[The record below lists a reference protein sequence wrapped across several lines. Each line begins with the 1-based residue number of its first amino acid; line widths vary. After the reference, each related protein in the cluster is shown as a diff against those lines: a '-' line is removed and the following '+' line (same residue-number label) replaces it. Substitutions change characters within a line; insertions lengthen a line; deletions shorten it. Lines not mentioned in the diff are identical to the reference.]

1 MPTPQHPVAPARQP
15 EDVAHGAR
23 IKVVGVGGGGS
34 NAIDR
39 MIDFGL
45 EGVEFIALNTDVQA
59 LEVSKA
65 PVRGQLGSLLTHGL
79 SAGSDPNVGR
89 RAAIQDVNEIAE
101 VLEGADMVFITA
113 GLGGGTGTG
122 AAPVIAAIASE
133 MGALTVAIVTRPFNF
148 EGKRRMA
155 IADWGID
162 HLLRYVDTLIVIPNE
177 KLLSVA
183 KDAPFFESFKI
194 ADDFLRQAVQ
204 SITDIITTEGVIN
217 RDFADVKTT
226 MAGMGYAVMGTAS
239 RSGPTR
245 AVDAVM
251 DAMASPLLEEGAIDG
266 ARGILINITGS
277 STLRLSE
284 VNAASRVI
292 QSVAHEDATIIFGA
306 VLDERLGDEVKATVI
321 ATGFRND
328 GRDRSERR
336 ARLLRADGPE
346 AAEPEPAAPELLI
359 LEPAAPGPL
368 ELEPAIPESLEP
380 EPAAPKPAEPEAA
393 VKIPSIEPQIDETP
407 LAESPLPY
415 QHEAIDV
422 PSAEI
427 ATTDVEAVDIEAP
440 QAEEI
445 ETAGV
450 DVELLEEEQ
459 ITASEA
465 TFEEPGVEALEVE
478 QPEAVSEQIEET
490 AQHADQHLAIEA
502 EVEVYDG
509 EEVLVE
515 DPPQHHSLEVEDLEP
530 ASFDSSEPLA
540 ANEEPDPRLRDEE
553 EDWIEAIRE
562 IARLAEPAFEVEDQ
576 ETPNPDVEEHRI
588 VAHKAANT
596 LAPPEDRTLV
606 APVNVSA
613 SAHLSTTRR
622 AAMAAYAAVSFPE
635 AEPETESET
644 ATGQSQ
650 PKPVNAFAQVLEARR
665 RFVENMAKNPAVA
678 ESSNPALVAPLETHE
693 LAPYPET
700 HMQEESRRYD
710 EAEVETEPVQRRQAR
725 LSRPVTIEAEPARA
739 LAEKGTD
746 SRDGLGRRP
755 DMALFNGTVGASGT
769 DNPGVKD
776 DLPKSLPDPNRRLQR
791 EGTEERNGE
800 LFESRWNSQI
810 PVPSF
815 GFSERKSHTEE
826 VDDLDTPSFLR
837 RGK

>member
-1 MPTPQHPVAPARQP
+1 MPTHPPSTAPIRLPDESPQ
-15 EDVAHGAR
+15 GAR

-39 MIDFGL
+39 MIDFGV

-65 PVRGQLGSLLTHGL
+65 PVRGQLGSLLTNGL

-89 RAAIQDVNEIAE
+89 RAAIQDAAEIAE

-122 AAPVIAAIASE
+122 AAPVIAAIAAE

-177 KLLSVA
+177 KLLAIA

-204 SITDIITTEGVIN
+204 GISDIITTEGVIN

-292 QSVAHEDATIIFGA
+292 QNVAHEDANIIFGA

-336 ARLLRADGPE
+336 ARLLRATAPAAPTPE
-346 AAEPEPAAPELLI
+346 YAEPEPVAV
-359 LEPAAPGPL
+359 
-368 ELEPAIPESLEP
+368 
-380 EPAAPKPAEPEAA
+380 EPEAVVEA
-393 VKIPSIEPQIDETP
+393 STTEPSVDEAP
-407 LAESPLPY
+407 LAEITPP
-415 QHEAIDV
+415 HPPAAIER
-422 PSAEI
+422 PSAE
-427 ATTDVEAVDIEAP
+427 AVTVEAEEPQVEAIEIVTIEE
-440 QAEEI
+440 EEI
-445 ETAGV
+445 EV
-450 DVELLEEEQ
+450 
-459 ITASEA
+459 SESS
-465 TFEEPGVEALEVE
+465 FEEPEAEAIEDE
-478 QPEAVSEQIEET
+478 QPQEIPEPIEEPAQPSEQPF
-490 AQHADQHLAIEA
+490 AIEIY
-502 EVEVYDG
+502 EG
-509 EEVLVE
+509 EEPQNLRVE
-515 DPPQHHSLEVEDLEP
+515 DPPQQYLVEIQDLEP
-530 ASFDSSEPLA
+530 LELDAMEESRPAPL
-540 ANEEPDPRLRDEE
+540 DE
-553 EDWIEAIRE
+553 EDWKNAIRE
-562 IARLAEPAFEVEDQ
+562 IARLAEPAFEAEDLDDDDAA
-576 ETPNPDVEEHRI
+576 EPAHRNRL
-588 VAHKAANT
+588 ADPRPGSESTGLERYQQAAN
-596 LAPPEDRTLV
+596 LDPAVRDVVPHQAAPPKNRLPA
-606 APVNVSA
+606 APNNIA
-613 SAHLSTTRR
+613 EPAHLSPTRR
-622 AAMAAYAAVSFPE
+622 AALAAYAAVSPLETEPETEPE
-635 AEPETESET
+635 AEPE
-644 ATGQSQ
+644 Q
-650 PKPVNAFAQVLEARR
+650 PQTKAVNAFAQVLEARR
-665 RFVENMAKNPAVA
+665 RFVENLGKNLPLEDSVTTKTALPS
-678 ESSNPALVAPLETHE
+678 ESSEMASPPAPQRTEKGRRFPRIW
-693 LAPYPET
+693 LAGER
-700 HMQEESRRYD
+700 EE
-710 EAEVETEPVQRRQAR
+710 EQAEQPQA
-725 LSRPVTIEAEPARA
+725 LPSRPRTIEAEKSPANAAATTPLFKDTPAYKA
-739 LAEKGTD
+739 L
-746 SRDGLGRRP
+746 R
-755 DMALFNGTVGASGT
+755 SG
-769 DNPGVKD
+769 DLEAD
-776 DLPKSLPDPNRRLQR
+776 DLSQPRPASNRKLRP
-791 EGTEERNGE
+791 EGTEQRNGE
-800 LFESRWNSQI
+800 LFESHWNPEI

-815 GFSERKSHTEE
+815 GSILERKSYTKEADE
-826 VDDLDTPSFLR
+826 
-837 RGK
+837 

>member
-1 MPTPQHPVAPARQP
+1 MPTHPPSTAPVRLPDESPQS
-15 EDVAHGAR
+15 AR

-39 MIDFGL
+39 MIDFGV

-89 RAAIQDVNEIAE
+89 RAAIQDAAEIAE

-177 KLLSVA
+177 KLLAIA

-204 SITDIITTEGVIN
+204 GISDIITTEGVIN

-239 RSGPTR
+239 RSGPNR

-292 QSVAHEDATIIFGA
+292 QNVAHEDANIIFGA

-321 ATGFRND
+321 VTGFHSD

-336 ARLLRADGPE
+336 ARLLRASAPE
-346 AAEPEPAAPELLI
+346 PARPALAEPEPPRLVAAAPEPTTPEAV
-359 LEPAAPGPL
+359 EPAAEEETP
-368 ELEPAIPESLEP
+368 
-380 EPAAPKPAEPEAA
+380 PAEPSVYEA
-393 VKIPSIEPQIDETP
+393 P
-407 LAESPLPY
+407 LVDSPLPD
-415 QHEAIDV
+415 QPEPIELA
-422 PSAEI
+422 SAEI
-427 ATTDVEAVDIEAP
+427 IAIEEEAVEVETIEWIA
-440 QAEEI
+440 I
-445 ETAGV
+445 
-450 DVELLEEEQ
+450 EEEQ
-459 ITASEA
+459 VAIAESSP
-465 TFEEPGVEALEVE
+465 EEPVLEIPE
-478 QPEAVSEQIEET
+478 PPEAVQEPIEE
-490 AQHADQHLAIEA
+490 APHDGDQDLDLAIE
-502 EVEVYDG
+502 VYAVKD
-509 EEVLVE
+509 VQVE
-515 DPPQHHSLEVEDLEP
+515 DPPQHHLLETEVAEP
-530 ASFDSSEPLA
+530 AEFEASEELA
-540 ANEEPDPRLRDEE
+540 ASEESRSDLQDEE
-553 EDWIEAIRE
+553 EDWREVIRE
-562 IARLAEPAFEVEDQ
+562 IARLAEPIFEVEDQ
-576 ETPNPDVEEHRI
+576 KAGE
-588 VAHKAANT
+588 AANPPAARKDR
-596 LAPPEDRTLV
+596 APAASSDTT
-606 APVNVSA
+606 A
-613 SAHLSTTRR
+613 SAHLATTRR
-622 AAMAAYAAVSFPE
+622 AALAAYAAVSFPE
-635 AEPETESET
+635 TAPIPELEDETE
-644 ATGQSQ
+644 QPQ
-650 PKPVNAFAQVLEARR
+650 PKAVNAFAQILEARR
-665 RFVENMAKNPAVA
+665 RFVEKLSTPLPAEESFTPSRPAPPETHERASFAEPERQEQNRRYHQDEPAVELEPAPPRQTRSPRPLTIDA
-678 ESSNPALVAPLETHE
+678 ESSSIATSSDKSPSLREEQHPSGMPLFT
-693 LAPYPET
+693 
-700 HMQEESRRYD
+700 
-710 EAEVETEPVQRRQAR
+710 EAA
-725 LSRPVTIEAEPARA
+725 AE
-739 LAEKGTD
+739 
-746 SRDGLGRRP
+746 
-755 DMALFNGTVGASGT
+755 
-769 DNPGVKD
+769 
-776 DLPKSLPDPNRRLQR
+776 DLPKPLADSKRRLHR
-791 EGTEERNGE
+791 EDTPQGNGE
-800 LFESRWNSQI
+800 LFERKWNSEI
-810 PVPSF
+810 RVPSF
-815 GFSERKSHTEE
+815 GSLSDRERTTES
-826 VDDLDTPSFLR
+826 DDLDTPSFLR